1 MSSKEVI
8 QSVFNNDG
16 DFLKELY
23 LLHRQQFLLWTVS
36 EYHLSTEDAKDLFQ
50 DVMVVFVMKIQK
62 GEITEFKSSIKTFIF
77 GIAKQIIKNKIKIR
91 YNREYRQLQYYKR
104 TDKFDENKVDDLY
117 HKLVIDEVNCMENP
131 CRSIIQ
137 QYYIN
142 NLSLEEIAL
151 SLGYKSAKSV
161 KVQKYRCLKTL
172 KDKIFNSK
180 VNKNEI

>member
-1 MSSKEVI
+1 MSTKGVI
-8 QSVFNNDG
+8 KSVFNNDT
-16 DFLKELY
+16 DVLKELY

-36 EYHLSTEDAKDLFQ
+36 KYDLSNEDAKDLFQ

-91 YNREYRQLQYYKR
+91 YNREYRQLQYYNR
-104 TDKFDENKVDDLY
+104 TDKFDENIVDDLN
-117 HKLVIDEVNCMENP
+117 HKLVFDEINCMKNP

-137 QYYIN
+137 KYYIK

-151 SLGYKSAKSV
+151 CLDYKSAKSV
-161 KVQKYRCLKTL
+161 KVQKSRCLKT
-172 KDKIFNSK
+172 
-180 VNKNEI
+180 

>member
-1 MSSKEVI
+1 MSTKEVI

-16 DFLKELY
+16 DVLNELY
-23 LLHRQQFLLWTVS
+23 LQYRQQFLIWTVS
-36 EYHLSTEDAKDLFQ
+36 EYNLSNEDAKDLFQ

-62 GEITEFKSSIKTFIF
+62 GEVTELKSSIKTFIF

-91 YNREYRQLQYYKR
+91 YNREYRQLQYYNR
-104 TDKFDENKVDDLY
+104 TSKFDENKVDDLH
-117 HKLVIDEVNCMENP
+117 HKLVFDEINCMENP

-137 QYYIN
+137 QYYFK

-151 SLGYKSAKSV
+151 TLDYKSAKSV